1 MCENDLVI
9 KCEILISIIKNIL
22 KFKDKEFIIFLN
34 NKISDFFEI
43 NFTKDNKI
51 YRDKLFFTLIEEIA
65 NQSIEDKFYSNLIK
79 NLIKKY
85 VLIYDRDITT
95 SPGEIHKNVKIE
107 KINLENILENIVDI
121 NKVFRFHNENN
132 LMTDFIAYLIRNLY
146 DGNISSKNDKINNNE
161 IKTGNNQKE
170 TNILNFNSNYS
181 TISNLNISISKIY

>member
-1 MCENDLVI
+1 VI